1 MTLSQ
6 MQDIGG
12 CRAIVDSLD
21 HVTALHRMYVES
33 RIKHEHVRV
42 DDYIAQPRHS
52 GYRSLRLIYRYFS
65 DKKITY
71 NTLLIEIQLRS
82 QLQHS
87 WATAVETVDTYTEQS
102 LKTSGGEGDW
112 ERFFALMGTSFAI
125 QEKSPGV
132 PETPDLIEDVV
143 DELRAVAGRIG
154 VITKLRAYQS
164 ATKIFE
170 ERLGGAHF
178 FLLDLD
184 ARNRQIGVKG
194 YTFKEADEALDA
206 YAAAE
211 KRIGRDPTSEA
222 VLVSV
227 NSVAELKRAYP
238 NYFLDTNVF
247 IEHLRDMLYR
257 PRLRRRLRTWLGRTF
272 GDHHGSR

>member
-1 MTLSQ
+1 M
-6 MQDIGG
+6 
-12 CRAIVDSLD
+12 
-21 HVTALHRMYVES
+21 
-33 RIKHEHVRV
+33 
-42 DDYIAQPRHS
+42 
-52 GYRSLRLIYRYFS
+52 
-65 DKKITY
+65 
-71 NTLLIEIQLRS
+71 
-82 QLQHS
+82 
-87 WATAVETVDTYTEQS
+87 
-102 LKTSGGEGDW
+102 
-112 ERFFALMGTSFAI
+112 
-125 QEKSPGV
+125 
-132 PETPDLIEDVV
+132 V
-143 DELRAVAGRIG
+143 DELRAVASRIG
-154 VITKLRAYQS
+154 VIAKLRAYQS